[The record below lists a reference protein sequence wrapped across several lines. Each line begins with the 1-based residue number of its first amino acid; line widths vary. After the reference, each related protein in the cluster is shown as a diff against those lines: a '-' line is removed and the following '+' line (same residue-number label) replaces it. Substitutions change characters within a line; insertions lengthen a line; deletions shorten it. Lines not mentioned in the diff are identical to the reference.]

1 MGWVTSFRPQA
12 RLERQVERFTVIGA
26 ADGESHVV
34 LPTTAVVLG
43 FQFLGRVQA
52 EQQLLSPAGVPGLPA
67 GPRTY
72 SYRGSTGSVLVHF
85 TTQGA
90 ATLGVPVDELTNA
103 SVSLDALLPRARVA
117 EALERLQE
125 AADDEARVGVVENVL
140 LELPFARD
148 RAVSLAIERLIRPD
162 GPALVAAVARELGL
176 SERQLE
182 RRFRARVGLTPKR
195 FASLA
200 RFERAVSLANGTS
213 TLAQVAAAA
222 GYFDQSHLS
231 RDFRRFGGGAPSR
244 LRTG

>member
-1 MGWVTSFRPQA
+1 
-12 RLERQVERFTVIGA
+12 
-26 ADGESHVV
+26 
-34 LPTTAVVLG
+34 
-43 FQFLGRVQA
+43 
-52 EQQLLSPAGVPGLPA
+52 
-67 GPRTY
+67 
-72 SYRGSTGSVLVHF
+72 
-85 TTQGA
+85 
-90 ATLGVPVDELTNA
+90 LGVPVDELTNT

-125 AADDEARVGVVENVL
+125 AADDEARVAVVADVL
-140 LELPFARD
+140 LQLPFARD

-162 GPALVAAVARELGL
+162 GPAPVAAVARELGL

-200 RFERAVSLANGTS
+200 RFERAVTLAKGMS

-231 RDFRRFGGGAPSR
+231 RDFRRFAGGAPTR